1 MMACVRSPRL
11 GLLLL
16 LVSVVAWTSFP
27 ANAIGDGPDG
37 WLPDAIFTK
46 LLDDSLKTIQDFAR
60 SESSL
65 NQKSNDVESEAYYL
79 IMLAEVAKQT
89 GLNGWSSKV
98 GALQAHAADLA
109 LAARRKD
116 LAAVKKQAGLIADLK
131 KPEAAGEA
139 KPRSLAQAV
148 PIQNL
153 MKQVQSLHKKH
164 QDYRRLS
171 AAAFGQRGKADEIH
185 IAAYR
190 MAVYAIAIHAHV
202 PTKDI
207 PKDKSAKDW
216 EGACEDMR
224 KACLDIANA
233 AKAKKQSDVKNSIL
247 KLEASCNRCHKDFR
261 VDVD

>member
-1 MMACVRSPRL
+1 VVASVCRLRL
-11 GLLLL
+11 GALL
-16 LVSVVAWTSFP
+16 LVLWIVTWLGQP
-27 ANAIGDGPDG
+27 AHATGDSTGG
-37 WLPDAIFTK
+37 WLPDAIFIK
-46 LLDDSLKTIQDFAR
+46 LFDDSLKNIQDFAR

-65 NQKSNDVESEAYYL
+65 NQKANDLESEAYYL
-79 IMLAEVAKQT
+79 MMLAEVAKQT

-98 GALQAHAADLA
+98 GVLQAHAADLA

-116 LAAVKKQAGLIADLK
+116 LTEVKKQAGLIADLK
-131 KPEAAGEA
+131 KPETAGGA
-139 KPRSLAQAV
+139 TPRNLAQAV

-153 MKQVQSLHKKH
+153 MKQVQNLHKKH

-171 AAAFGQRGKADEIH
+171 AAAFGQRGKTDEIH
-185 IAAYR
+185 LAAYR

-202 PTKDI
+202 PTKDL

-224 KACLDIANA
+224 KACLDIAQA

-247 KLEASCNRCHKDFR
+247 KLEASCNRCHRDFR